1 MFEHYLYSL
10 TNKLSGCSVSKFQ
23 DLSILIQQIGQAEEA
38 DQVATLNASIEEGL
52 DPGSIALILEAFTIN
67 DRVRLWRAL
76 PLELHIDVLTEMRAD
91 VRFSIINALSEVELK
106 LTLAKLDN
114 LSLIE
119 WADSLPEEIIT
130 EALALIE
137 KDELELYDQANAYE
151 DEEIGRWADRKI
163 VTLPFNITVGTAKQ
177 LMDRYSYDM
186 PQQVYLIN
194 RNKQFRG
201 TVNYFEILRSDSDVR
216 LKSLSIE
223 AVTVLDS
230 KMSLPEAVEALEH
243 STLSALPV
251 TDADQT
257 LIGEVDWQFAL
268 STQREIY
275 EARLMAGTG
284 MDEGDD
290 LFAPVIKS
298 SQKRGVW
305 LGINLMTAIL
315 ASVTIGLFEDV
326 IAQVVALAVLMPIVA
341 SMGGIAGSQ
350 TLTLMVRA
358 MALNQITPG
367 NRFKLLKNE
376 LGIGSL
382 NGIAWAVIIGGLA
395 GLWFQSAILGGTIA
409 LAIVVNIITAAVFG
423 VLIPIILDRLELD
436 PALAGSVILTT
447 VTDVVGFFAFLGTA
461 SLVLL

>member
-1 MFEHYLYSL
+1 M
-10 TNKLSGCSVSKFQ
+10 SKFQ

-38 DQVATLNASIEEGL
+38 DQITTLNDAIEAGL
-52 DPGSIALILEAFTIN
+52 EPSAVALILEAFPID
-67 DRVRLWRAL
+67 DRIRLWRAL

-91 VRFSIINALSEVELK
+91 VRFSIINALSDIELK

-119 WADSLPEEIIT
+119 WADSLPESIIN

-137 KDELELYDQANAYE
+137 KDELELYDQANEYE
-151 DEEIGRWADRKI
+151 DEELGRWAERKI
-163 VTLPFNITVGTAKQ
+163 ITLPFNITVGTAKQ
-177 LMDRYSYDM
+177 LLERYSYDT
-186 PQQVYLIN
+186 PQHVYLIN

-201 TVNYFEILRSDSDVR
+201 AVNYYQILRSEPNIKLTD
-216 LKSLSIE
+216 LAIE
-223 AVTVLDS
+223 TVTILDS
-230 KMSLPEAVEALEH
+230 KMALPEAVEALEH
-243 STLSALPV
+243 SALPALPV

-290 LFAPVIKS
+290 LFAPVLKS

-305 LGINLMTAIL
+305 LGINLLTAIL
-315 ASVTIGLFEDV
+315 ASVTIGLFEEV

-382 NGIAWAVIIGGLA
+382 NGIAWALIIGGLA
-395 GLWFQSAILGGTIA
+395 GLWFQSSLLGGTIA
-409 LAIVVNIITAAVFG
+409 LAISVNIITAALFG
-423 VLIPIILDRLELD
+423 VLIPIILDKFKLD

-461 SLVLL
+461 SLVMM

>member
-1 MFEHYLYSL
+1 M
-10 TNKLSGCSVSKFQ
+10 SKFQ
-23 DLSILIQQIGQAEEA
+23 DLSTLIQQIGQAEES
-38 DQVATLNASIEEGL
+38 DQVATLNESIEAGL
-52 DPGSIALILEAFTIN
+52 EPGAVALILEAFPIE

-119 WADSLPEEIIT
+119 WADSLPEAIIN

-137 KDELELYDQANAYE
+137 KDELELYDQANEYE
-151 DEEIGRWADRKI
+151 DDELGRWAERKI
-163 VTLPFNITVGTAKQ
+163 ITLPFNITVGTAKQ
-177 LMDRYSYDM
+177 LMERYSYDT

-201 TVNYFEILRSDSDVR
+201 TVNYYEILRSDSGVR
-216 LKSLSIE
+216 LKTLEIE
-223 AVTVLDS
+223 TVTVLDS
-230 KMSLPEAVEALEH
+230 KMTLPEAVEALEH
-243 STLSALPV
+243 SALPALPV

-290 LFAPVIKS
+290 LFAPVLKS

-305 LGINLMTAIL
+305 LGINLLTAIL

-358 MALNQITPG
+358 MALNQIT
-367 NRFKLLKNE
+367 
-376 LGIGSL
+376 
-382 NGIAWAVIIGGLA
+382 
-395 GLWFQSAILGGTIA
+395 
-409 LAIVVNIITAAVFG
+409 
-423 VLIPIILDRLELD
+423 
-436 PALAGSVILTT
+436 
-447 VTDVVGFFAFLGTA
+447 
-461 SLVLL
+461 